1 MTINYPI
8 SFNINEQQLLKKTL
22 RQLAFWGIAY
32 SLLFFTIHLHT
43 ISIFEIFLADLESSA
58 ATLPLIVMFSVLLF
72 SPFLGL
78 VDILLEKDKFKNYS
92 LGLNALTAGALYTG
106 LLMGA
111 ISLVRLY
118 LLSFGRNNFLN
129 EISLNLL
136 TQHWNY
142 YFMILGVHTGFMSLI
157 IGFVNQL
164 SKRFGPGML
173 LPFFSGK
180 YKYPREEERIFM
192 FLDLSCSTK
201 LAEQLGHIKY
211 SALIKDSFLDIDK
224 MVKKY
229 NAEVYQYVGD
239 EVVLSWPVEK
249 AKNLEYIDFFC
260 GVEELFREKQD
271 YYINNYNIAPVFKAG
286 VHLGKVTAVEV
297 GDLKKDIAYHG
308 DTLNVAARLE
318 GLCKVHSQP
327 LLISEAV
334 YNLNDVEKRY
344 YSTSLGAQYLK
355 GRSNPVEVFSI
366 TRSLR
371 KVAAA

>member
-1 MTINYPI
+1 MIINYPI
-8 SFNINEQQLLKKTL
+8 SFDINKEQLLKKTL

-43 ISIFEIFLADLESSA
+43 ISIFEVFLADLHSSA
-58 ATLPLIVMFSVLLF
+58 ATLPIIVLLSVLLF

-78 VDILLEKDKFKNYS
+78 IDILLEKDKFRNYS

-118 LLSFGRNNFLN
+118 LLSFGKNYFIN

-136 TQHWNY
+136 TQHWSY

-224 MVKKY
+224 MVKTY

-260 GVEELFREKQD
+260 GVEQLFREKQD
-271 YYINNYNIAPVFKAG
+271 YYINNYSIAPVFKAG

-334 YNLNDVEKRY
+334 YNLNDIEKRY
-344 YSTSLGAQYLK
+344 YSTSLGTQYLK

>member
-1 MTINYPI
+1 MKNYPI
-8 SFNINEQQLLKKTL
+8 SFGINKQKLLKKTL
-22 RQLAFWGIAY
+22 RQLMFWGIAY

-43 ISIFEIFLADLESSA
+43 ISIFETFFADLENST

-72 SPFLGL
+72 SPLLGL
-78 VDILLEKDKFKNYS
+78 IDIILEEDKFRNYS
-92 LGLNALTAGALYTG
+92 LGLNVLTAGALYTI

-111 ISLVRLY
+111 ISLIRLY
-118 LLSFGRNNFLN
+118 LLSYGKSFLLN
-129 EISLNLL
+129 EMSLNLL
-136 TQHWNY
+136 TQHWSN
-142 YFMILGVHTGFMSLI
+142 YFMILSIHTGFMSLI

-173 LPFFSGK
+173 LPLFSGK

-229 NAEVYQYVGD
+229 NAEIYQYVGD
-239 EVVLSWPVEK
+239 EVVLSWPLEK
-249 AKNLEYIDFFC
+249 AKNLEYIDFFY
-260 GVEELFREKQD
+260 GVDQLFREKEA
-271 YYINNYNIAPVFKAG
+271 YYKSNYSIAPIFKAG

-318 GLCKVHSQP
+318 GLCKIHSQP

-334 YNLNDVEKRY
+334 YNLVNIESKY
-344 YSTSLGAQYLK
+344 YSTSLGPQYLK
-355 GRSNPVEVFSI
+355 GRSNPVEVYSI
-366 TRSLR
+366 TKTLR
-371 KVAAA
+371 KVVAA

>member
-1 MTINYPI
+1 
-8 SFNINEQQLLKKTL
+8 
-22 RQLAFWGIAY
+22 
-32 SLLFFTIHLHT
+32 
-43 ISIFEIFLADLESSA
+43 
-58 ATLPLIVMFSVLLF
+58 
-72 SPFLGL
+72 
-78 VDILLEKDKFKNYS
+78 
-92 LGLNALTAGALYTG
+92 
-106 LLMGA
+106 
-111 ISLVRLY
+111 
-118 LLSFGRNNFLN
+118 
-129 EISLNLL
+129 
-136 TQHWNY
+136 
-142 YFMILGVHTGFMSLI
+142 
-157 IGFVNQL
+157 
-164 SKRFGPGML
+164 
-173 LPFFSGK
+173 
-180 YKYPREEERIFM
+180 M

-224 MVKKY
+224 MVKRY

-260 GVEELFREKQD
+260 GVEQLFREKQD

-344 YSTSLGAQYLK
+344 YSTSLGTQYLK